1 MKKGVSVESTNYVR
15 SIERSAR
22 TKQLITE
29 LCERLDVPINE
40 LFRQVCMYLQGE
52 QPSWK
57 LHAQLTQFK
66 EKGTVDSF
74 FETVLREM
82 HENTITITISPQN

>member
-1 MKKGVSVESTNYVR
+1 
-15 SIERSAR
+15 
-22 TKQLITE
+22 
-29 LCERLDVPINE
+29 
-40 LFRQVCMYLQGE
+40 MYLQGE